1 VTPKKVE
8 APVLIRDVR
17 LLDGRGLVEGRRD
30 VEIRDGR
37 HRSDSDCRAP
47 GLCEKKF
54 MPPWRLGISLAAVLP
69 RSPADRVLKRGQW
82 QALLCDGNVTRSV
95 LQTARPS

>member
-1 VTPKKVE
+1 MMPPSANLRVSILPCLGNELPGRISSVE
-8 APVLIRDVR
+8 LTTLKI
-17 LLDGRGLVEGRRD
+17 
-30 VEIRDGR
+30 
-37 HRSDSDCRAP
+37 
-47 GLCEKKF
+47 
-54 MPPWRLGISLAAVLP
+54 MPPWELGISLAAVQP

>member
-30 VEIRDGR
+30 VEI
-37 HRSDSDCRAP
+37 
-47 GLCEKKF
+47 
-54 MPPWRLGISLAAVLP
+54 
-69 RSPADRVLKRGQW
+69 
-82 QALLCDGNVTRSV
+82 
-95 LQTARPS
+95 